1 MKTINL
7 LSSFLVLA
15 LFSGPIMAQ
24 IKVTTV
30 AEVEVTEINK
40 QGEKVVKRTEAA
52 RVVPG
57 TEVIY
62 TVTAK
67 NTGNEA
73 ADNIVVTNPIPEQ
86 TVYVEGSAFGAG
98 TTITFSVD
106 GGKTYNTPAKLTVK
120 DAAGVPRPATAEDYT
135 NVRWTLQFSL
145 QPGQEAPVWY
155 RVRVK

>member
-7 LSSFLVLA
+7 LSSFLLLV
-15 LFSGPIMAQ
+15 LFSGQAMAQ

-30 AEVEVTEINK
+30 AEVEVTQINK
-40 QGEKVVKRTEAA
+40 QGEKVVKRTKAS

-62 TVTAK
+62 TITAK
-67 NTGNEA
+67 NTGNEP
-73 ADNIVVTNPIPEQ
+73 ADNIVVTNPIPKQ

-120 DAAGVPRPATAEDYT
+120 NAAGIPRPATAEDYT
-135 NVRWTLQFSL
+135 NVRWTLQFNL

-155 RVRVK
+155 RARVK

>member
-1 MKTINL
+1 MKTINI
-7 LSSFLVLA
+7 LSSILLLA
-15 LFSGPIMAQ
+15 LTSGQVMAQ
-24 IKVTTV
+24 ITVTTV

-40 QGEKVVKRTEAA
+40 QGETVVKRTKAT

-62 TVTAK
+62 TITAK
-67 NTGNEA
+67 NTGNEP
-73 ADNIVVTNPIPEQ
+73 ADKLVVTNPVPEQ
-86 TVYVEGSAFGAG
+86 MVYVESSAFGAG
-98 TTITFSVD
+98 TTITFSAD
-106 GGKTYNTPAKLTVK
+106 GGKTFNTPAKLTVE

-155 RVRVK
+155 RARVK

>member
-7 LSSFLVLA
+7 LGSILTLA
-15 LFSGPIMAQ
+15 LFSTPVLAEIQ
-24 IKVTTV
+24 VTTV
-30 AEVEVTEINK
+30 AEVEVTETNAK
-40 QGEKVVKRTEAA
+40 GEQIVKRIAA
-52 RVVPG
+52 TRVVPG

-62 TVTAK
+62 TITAK
-67 NTGNEA
+67 NTGTQP

-86 TVYVEGSAFGAG
+86 TMYVDGSAFGAG

-106 GGKTYNTPAKLTVK
+106 GGKSYNSADKLTVK
-120 DAAGVPRPATAEDYT
+120 GTDGKPRAATAEDYT

-155 RVRVK
+155 RTRVK